1 MAEGIREE
9 LAGVLQ
15 DGQHRVK
22 FLDYQPELMDG
33 GCNAGVYWEIVAGYI
48 MEA

>member
-1 MAEGIREE
+1 MTEGIREE

-15 DGQHRVK
+15 DEQHRVK
-22 FLDYQPELMDG
+22 FLGYQPELMDG
-33 GCNAGVYWEIVAGYI
+33 GGNAGVYGEVVAEYT